1 MFLVFIQNYSRLHPL
16 KELGSD
22 SGLGQP
28 DPTQEQYS
36 RLSNGM
42 QAIGDSP
49 LVSVKLKQFR
59 YFAPSLHST

>member
-1 MFLVFIQNYSRLHPL
+1 MFLVFIQNYFSLPLL
-16 KELGSD
+16 KEPGSD

-49 LVSVKLKQFR
+49 LVSVKLKQCR
-59 YFAPSLHST
+59 YVAPSLHST